1 MAISPT
7 QASNLIKTASDLN
20 SKTSDVKKAA
30 KDFAQKQQ
38 SDQLLKNSKDP
49 NYTGYNQDLKSFRD
63 KKKKETEDARAK
75 LKAERDAAKTEAET
89 RKNDL
94 NQTQETIQNNTP
106 SDQKPKGPSKLN
118 PVITAQAK
126 KLSILLIP
134 SLLSLANDYI
144 GENVDLC
151 PSPNITKNALDT
163 FNNIVKD
170 LNNTAEGVNKV
181 AGVNQII
188 ATGAS
193 TIQQISTVLKT
204 TIPIVSAAAKI
215 TPVIPGALVSALDD
229 LDYFNNIL
237 LYTND
242 GSPKLPPI
250 IAGVNG
256 LAVSLSVFSL
266 GCRNAAAIIENISAK
281 LKQCLPPEDQKDIE
295 SLSDVTK
302 QYTEYGINNYNNYD
316 LSSYQG
322 FNIRIEE
329 VPYTPTVTRRRA
341 VGYSPSGVPMIQTE
355 LSFTSNAQTL
365 VTELKLIIDRD
376 NLKAY

>member
-63 KKKKETEDARAK
+63 KKKKETEEARAK
-75 LKAERDAAKTEAET
+75 LKAERDAAKIEAET
-89 RKNDL
+89 RKNNL
-94 NQTQETIQNNTP
+94 NQTQETIENNTP

-126 KLSILLIP
+126 KLSTLIIP
-134 SLLSLANDYI
+134 NLITLATNYI
-144 GENVDLC
+144 SENIDLC
-151 PSPNITKNALDT
+151 PPPDVTKNALEN

-170 LNNTAEGVNKV
+170 LNNTAEGINKI
-181 AGVNQII
+181 AGVSQII
-188 ATGAS
+188 ATGAN
-193 TIQQISTVLKT
+193 TIQQISTALKT
-204 TIPIVSAAAKI
+204 TIPVVSAAAKL
-215 TPVIPGALVSALDD
+215 TPVIPGAVVSALDD

-237 LYTND
+237 LYAND
-242 GSPKLPPI
+242 GTPKLPPI

-256 LAVSLSVFSL
+256 LAVSISVFSL
-266 GCRNAAAIIENISAK
+266 GCRNAASIITNISLK
-281 LKQCLPPEDQKDIE
+281 LQQCLPPADHKDIE
-295 SLSDVTK
+295 QLSDITK
-302 QYTEYGINNYNNYD
+302 QYTEYGINTYDNYD

-329 VPYTPTVTRRRA
+329 VPFTPTVTRRRA

>member
-7 QASNLIKTASDLN
+7 QASSLIKTASDLN

-30 KDFAQKQQ
+30 KDFVQKQQ

-63 KKKKETEDARAK
+63 KKKKETEAARAK
-75 LKAERDAAKTEAET
+75 LKAERDAAKIEAET
-89 RKNDL
+89 RKNNL

-106 SDQKPKGPSKLN
+106 SDQKPKGPSKFN
-118 PVITAQAK
+118 PVIIAQSK
-126 KLSILLIP
+126 KLSTLIIP
-134 SLLSLANDYI
+134 NLIALATDYI
-144 GENVDLC
+144 SENVNLC
-151 PSPNITKNALDT
+151 PSPDVTKNALEN

-170 LNNTAEGVNKV
+170 LNNTAEGINKI
-181 AGVNQII
+181 AGVSQII
-188 ATGAS
+188 ATGAN
-193 TIQQISTVLKT
+193 TIQQISTALKT
-204 TIPIVSAAAKI
+204 TIPVISAAAKI
-215 TPVIPGALVSALDD
+215 TPVIPGAVVSALDD

-256 LAVSLSVFSL
+256 LAVSISVFSL
-266 GCRNAAAIIENISAK
+266 GCRNAASIITNISLK
-281 LKQCLPPEDQKDIE
+281 LQQCLPPADYKDIE
-295 SLSDVTK
+295 QLSDITK
-302 QYTEYGINNYNNYD
+302 QYTEYGINTYDNYD

-329 VPYTPTVTRRRA
+329 IPYTPTVTRRRA

-355 LSFTSNAQTL
+355 LSFTSNTQTL
-365 VTELKLIIDRD
+365 VAELKLIIDRD